1 MISSLGFCCFCISLR
16 LGCIIL
22 ALLQIVR
29 SLLLPVLH
37 GVLLYNG
44 HLHPMTGL
52 GVFVFVRVLVM
63 GVQGLK
69 GSLEREERG
78 VRVLSR
84 IFLGHLIGYASLF
97 CSQLAFSIYY
107 RTQVCHP
114 RDTVV
119 CKVLNQLGIAMVVT
133 MTMFIIEFYFF
144 LVARSYA
151 NVLQKGSHFDD
162 IHSLESAEPLLDDA
176 E

>member
-29 SLLLPVLH
+29 SLLFSVLH

-44 HLHPMTGL
+44 HLYAVAGL
-52 GVFVFVRVLVM
+52 GVFVFVLVM

-84 IFLGHLIGYASLF
+84 TFLGHLIGYASLF

-119 CKVLNQLGIAMVVT
+119 CKVLNHLGIAMVVT
-133 MTMFIIEFYFF
+133 MTMLIIEFYFF

-151 NVLQKGSHFDD
+151 NVLQKGSHLD
-162 IHSLESAEPLLDDA
+162 IHSLELAEPLLDDD